1 MKLRGVIGDEV
12 EQVEG
17 RVDSILKNNT
27 VFVDK
32 TKPGHSPRQNGFTLV
47 EVLAVLVIVSVL
59 AAFAVSRINFD
70 TNLRAEVDKMKSQL
84 RYVQQIA
91 LCGNNTYT
99 WRITVNANS
108 YTFTRCD
115 VNGVNCVTMPL
126 PGATGG
132 APNTVNLPASIT
144 VTAGIGAINF
154 DQWGSPGN
162 NSINIRLT
170 DGGTSRG
177 ITVTKNT
184 GFIP

>member
-1 MKLRGVIGDEV
+1 MKLGGVIGDKV
-12 EQVEG
+12 EEVEG
-17 RVDSILKNNT
+17 RVDSILKNNN
-27 VFVDK
+27 VFVNK
-32 TKPGHSPRQNGFTLV
+32 TKSGHSPRQDGFTLV
-47 EVLAVLVIVSVL
+47 EVLAVMVIISIL

-115 VNGVNCVTMPL
+115 VNGANCVSMPL
-126 PGATGG
+126 PGATG
-132 APNTVNLPASIT
+132 AANNTVGLPASIT
-144 VTAGIGAINF
+144 ATAGIGAINF
-154 DQWGSPGN
+154 DQWGSPGS
-162 NSINIRLT
+162 NSIDIRLT
-170 DGGTSRG
+170 DGSTNRG